1 MAENIRYIDSL
12 KVGAYET
19 DTQGVTILNNLDHY
33 VITATGTEQ
42 TVRGNPELYFDN
54 LNLGIGTQSPVAR
67 LEVNH
72 NNSVDDILIIK
83 HSDNNTGFKVNIEGT
98 FLLLEFSSLPTAI
111 TGGVAYSNDNFWL
124 GVVS

>member
-19 DTQGVTILNNLDHY
+19 DTQGVTILNNIDHY

-67 LEVNH
+67 LQVNH
-72 NNSVDDILIIK
+72 NDNVDDILIIK
-83 HSDNNTGFKVNIEGT
+83 NSDNNTGRNISIIRI
-98 FLLLEFSSLPTAI
+98 FFI
-111 TGGVAYSNDNFWL
+111 AYSNNRRCCIFK
-124 GVVS
+124 

>member
-19 DTQGVTILNNLDHY
+19 DTQGVTILNNIDHY

-83 HSDNNTGFKVNIEGT
+83 NSDNNTGLKVNIKGK
-98 FLLLEFSSLPTAI
+98 LQ
-111 TGGVAYSNDNFWL
+111 
-124 GVVS
+124 